1 MIDTYYDMVKCNN
14 NKIETKLVIKGN
26 PCKTLNYEH

>member
-1 MIDTYYDMVKCNN
+1 MINTYYGKMQQQQ
-14 NKIETKLVIKGN
+14 IETKLVIKGN